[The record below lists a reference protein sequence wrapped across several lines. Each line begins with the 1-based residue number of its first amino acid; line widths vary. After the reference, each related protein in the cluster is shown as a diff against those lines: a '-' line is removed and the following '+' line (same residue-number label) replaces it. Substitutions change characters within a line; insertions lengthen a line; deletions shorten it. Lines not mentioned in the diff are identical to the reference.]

1 MWKTSSKDVERK
13 LHQVLRQVLA
23 EMVHFDE
30 IYLTQNDVK
39 WNFVSNAH
47 IGGIIISVRVKSSGT
62 TTWRISFEQVFVHG
76 DTEHST

>member
-1 MWKTSSKDVERK
+1 MVT
-13 LHQVLRQVLA
+13 LLA

-62 TTWRISFEQVFVHG
+62 TTWRISFKQVFVHG
-76 DTEHST
+76 DTEHSS